1 MSTLSGGLMNAIEH
15 ALNRLKF
22 SDIPSRI
29 LEDGFKTKET
39 RYGRRRKSIDAE
51 IRDKIID
58 ELIKPDLE
66 SIGGVMIQV
75 ELSGLP
81 YDKLEDYSRI
91 YTIPHNRTLGREIVM
106 ASRVALNVTSNY
118 AERVPG
124 QSTQAFTVSPFE
136 RSIQSV
142 ISSHRPIPNITN
154 AEVEILGNN
163 VVKIN
168 DYQNFSVD
176 ITLECRVG
184 YSPDMIEIKKPYY
197 QDFAELLNVAT
208 KAYLYRELSIDIDRA
223 RLEGG
228 RELGRYKDFVDQW
241 SEHYQMYQDLLDSK
255 WHKIL
260 LLNDQARKQ
269 KHIMRSGKFKI

>member
-1 MSTLSGGLMNAIEH
+1 MNAIEH

-22 SDIPSRI
+22 SDIPKEI
-29 LEDGFKTKET
+29 LEDGFRKKEQ
-39 RYGRRRKSIDAE
+39 RWGRRRKSVESE
-51 IRDKIID
+51 IRDELIAN
-58 ELIKPDLE
+58 LIKPDLD
-66 SIGGVMIQV
+66 SIGGVALEIP
-75 ELSGLP
+75 LSGLA

-91 YTIPHNRTLGREIVM
+91 YVIPRHMTLGREIVQVN
-106 ASRVALNVTSNY
+106 RVSLNVTSNY
-118 AERVPG
+118 SERVPG

-142 ISSHRPIPNITN
+142 NASHRPIPNITN
-154 AEVEILGNN
+154 AEVELLGDN

-184 YSPDMIEIKKPYY
+184 YTDDLLEIKRPYY
-197 QDFAELLNVAT
+197 QDFAELVNVAC
-208 KAYLYRELSIDIDRA
+208 KAYLYRELSLGLDRT

-228 RELGRYKDFVDQW
+228 RDFGRYKEFVDQW
-241 SEHYQMYQDLLDSK
+241 SDHHQMYQDLLDQK
-255 WHKIL
+255 WHRIL

-269 KHIMRSGKFKI
+269 KHIMRAGKVKI